1 MRPLLIAP
9 SILSSDFARL
19 GEEVRAVDA
28 AGADWIHVDVMDGH
42 FVPNITIGPLVV
54 HAIRGR
60 SAKFFDVHL
69 MVEDPDPHIPPFIEA
84 GADQVA
90 VHPEACHDFPATLRS
105 IRDGGAKISAAIN
118 PETALSVLD
127 RFWAEIDTLLV
138 MSVHPGAGG
147 QEFIDEVLDKIREA
161 ARIKRAG
168 SHRFAIEVD
177 GGVKPHNASEIVRA
191 GAEVLVAG
199 SAVFGAADYA
209 EAIEALRRAGSGE
222 LGTLPP

>member
-1 MRPLLIAP
+1 MTLVAP
-9 SILSSDFARL
+9 SILSADFSRL
-19 GEEVRAVDA
+19 GDEVDA
-28 AGADWIHVDVMDGH
+28 VTKAGADWIHVDVMDGH

-54 HAIRGR
+54 QAIRGR
-60 SAKFFDVHL
+60 SPNFFDVHL
-69 MVEDPDPHIPPFIEA
+69 MVEDPDPHIPHFIEA
-84 GADQVA
+84 GADQIA
-90 VHPEACHDFPATLRS
+90 VHPEACDDFSATLRL
-105 IRDGGAKISAAIN
+105 IRNGGAKISAAIN

-127 RFWAEIDTLLV
+127 RFWTEIDTLLV

-147 QEFIDEVLDKIREA
+147 QEFIDDVLDKIREA
-161 ARIKRAG
+161 ARVKRAG

-209 EAIEALRRAGSGE
+209 EAIEALRQAG
-222 LGTLPP
+222 

>member
-1 MRPLLIAP
+1 MFESAMTLVAP
-9 SILSSDFARL
+9 SILSADFSRL
-19 GEEVRAVDA
+19 GDEVDA
-28 AGADWIHVDVMDGH
+28 VTKAGADWIHVDVMDGH
-42 FVPNITIGPLVV
+42 FVPSITIGPLVV

-60 SAKFFDVHL
+60 SPKFFDVHL
-69 MVEDPDPHIPPFIEA
+69 MVEGPDPHIPRFIEA

-90 VHPEACHDFPATLRS
+90 VHPEACDDFSATLRL
-105 IRDGGAKISAAIN
+105 IRDGGAKISAAVN

-177 GGVKPHNASEIVRA
+177 GGVKPQNAAEIVRA

-199 SAVFGAADYA
+199 SAIFGAADYA
-209 EAIEALRRAGSGE
+209 EAIEALRRAG
-222 LGTLPP
+222 